1 MQPSCLLP
9 IVNAAAGVIVFVI
22 VFDRYSWDT
31 LGPSEATEPHFNTA
45 DFSGIVADQVHSFLT
60 TVHYLLLPTF
70 YCFLN

>member
-1 MQPSCLLP
+1 MEPSCLLP
-9 IVNAAAGVIVFVI
+9 IVNAAAGVIM
-22 VFDRYSWDT
+22 FDRYSWDIF
-31 LGPSEATEPHFNTA
+31 GSSEATEPHFNTA